1 MITNTQQSI
10 INSLLTEFARI
21 NEPQKN
27 QAFNFINVTPLAEKT
42 EEIKVNEAIAIADRE
57 AWEKLAMQEADR
69 LVLLLK
75 QDLPTA
81 VVERYGKTNG
91 HYDLPTIMIRRN
103 VKTSTH
109 PESCVIFSVVV
120 VKELIQQS
128 HSCQYNKGVS
138 LAYSFGGYK
147 DNKYNSMEEFI
158 EKSGITERIRTLV
171 L

>member
-1 MITNTQQSI
+1 
-10 INSLLTEFARI
+10 LLTEFARI

-27 QAFNFINVTPLAEKT
+27 QAFNFINVTPLAQKT
-42 EEIKVNEAIAIADRE
+42 EEIEVNRAIAIADRE

-81 VVERYGKTNG
+81 VVERYGKANG
-91 HYDLPTIMIRRN
+91 HYDSPTIMIRRN
-103 VKTSTH
+103 AQTSTH
-109 PESCVIFSVVV
+109 HSSCVIFSVVV
-120 VKELIQQS
+120 VKESIQQS
-128 HSCQYNKGVS
+128 HSCVYDKGVS

-147 DNKYNSMEEFI
+147 ENRYNSMEEFV
-158 EKSGITERIRTLV
+158 EKSGIAERIRTHV